1 MMISIAIHGCS
12 GHMGQV
18 VARLAASAEDLS
30 IACGIDVR
38 KPAQDPGFPVFS
50 SFSECTVPFDAV
62 IDFSTAAAVD
72 ELLDDCVSLKKPLV
86 LCTTGLSDAQ
96 KDKIRT
102 AAETIPVFFSA
113 NMSLGINLL
122 TVLARKA
129 CRILADAGFDIEI
142 EERHHRRKLDA
153 PSGTALMLGEAMIQ
167 ELGDTYTM
175 DMGRM
180 DRRAARDPHTIGMS
194 AVRGG
199 TIVGEHTILFAGQD
213 EMIELKHTALSRD
226 VFAAGAIS
234 AARFLVTQAPGSYDM
249 NQLVETM
256 L

>member
-1 MMISIAIHGCS
+1 MISIAIHGCS

-18 VARLAASAEDLS
+18 VSRLAAAAED
-30 IACGIDVR
+30 ITAACGFDVR
-38 KPAQDPGFPVFS
+38 QPASDPGFPVYTNF
-50 SFSECTVPFDAV
+50 EGCTVPFDVV

-72 ELLDDCVSLKKPLV
+72 DLLDACVAFGKPLV

-96 KDKIRT
+96 KAKV
-102 AAETIPVFFSA
+102 AEASTKIPVFFSA

-129 CRILADAGFDIEI
+129 CRILSDAGFDIEI

-153 PSGTALMLGEAMIQ
+153 PSGTALMLGEAMVR
-167 ELGDTYTM
+167 ELGEEYYM

-180 DRRAARDPHTIGMS
+180 DRRAARDPHAIGMS

-213 EMIELKHTALSRD
+213 EMVELKHTALSRD

-234 AARFLVTQAPGSYDM
+234 AARFLIGRSAGLYDM

>member
-1 MMISIAIHGCS
+1 MISIAIHGCS

-18 VARLAASAEDLS
+18 VSRLATSSDDLQVT
-30 IACGIDVR
+30 CGFDVR
-38 KPAQDPGFPVFS
+38 QPAFDPGFPVYS
-50 SFSECTVPFDAV
+50 NLADCQEPFDVV

-72 ELLDDCVSLKKPLV
+72 ALLDACVAKGKPIV

-96 KDKIRT
+96 KEALREASKQ
-102 AAETIPVFFSA
+102 IPIFFSA

-129 CRILADAGFDIEI
+129 CRILTDAGFDIEI

-153 PSGTALMLGEAMIQ
+153 PSGTALMLGEAMVQ
-167 ELGDTYTM
+167 ELGEDYYLDT
-175 DMGRM
+175 GRM
-180 DRRAARDPHTIGMS
+180 DRRAARDPKAIGMS

-199 TIVGEHTILFAGQD
+199 TIVGEHDILFAGQD

-234 AARFLVTQAPGSYDM
+234 AARFLVDQPAGLYDM

>member
-1 MMISIAIHGCS
+1 MISIAIHGCS

-18 VARLAASAEDLS
+18 VSRLVMSSEDLKVT
-30 IACGIDVR
+30 CGVDVR
-38 KPAQDPGFPVFS
+38 KPASDPGFPIYS
-50 SFSECTVPFDAV
+50 SLTECQEPFDVV
-62 IDFSTAAAVD
+62 IDFSTAAAID
-72 ELLDDCVSLKKPLV
+72 ELLDACVAMGKPIV
-86 LCTTGLSDAQ
+86 LCTTGLSDVQ
-96 KDKIRT
+96 KDALRAASTKIP
-102 AAETIPVFFSA
+102 IFFSA

-129 CRILADAGFDIEI
+129 CRILTDAGFDIEI

-153 PSGTALMLGEAMIQ
+153 PSGTALMLGEAIVQ
-167 ELGDTYTM
+167 ELDDGYYL

-180 DRRAARDPHTIGMS
+180 DRRAARDPKSIGMS

-226 VFAAGAIS
+226 VFAAGAIG
-234 AARFLVTQAPGSYDM
+234 AARFLASKPAGLYDM